1 MLKIKW
7 LFVGHCTVDHL
18 PNEHDVVRMHPVEH
32 DFDRGPDGRLVLEY
46 LVGLLGPDNFSAQ
59 DIPAKTASVAKPLRL
74 RQIGLADL
82 QRGVES
88 LEIPNLILQ
97 ISTRP
102 TKRLGCISL
111 RSNQSNDKET
121 RHREQ
126 GNAW

>member
-18 PNEHDVVRMHPVEH
+18 PNKRDVVRMHPVEY
-32 DFDRGPDGRLVLEY
+32 DFDRGPGGGLVLEN
-46 LVGLLGPDNFSAQ
+46 LVALLGPDDFSAQ
-59 DIPAKTASVAKPLRL
+59 DVPAKTASVAKPLRL

-82 QRGVES
+82 QRGVKF
-88 LEIPNLILQ
+88 LEIPHPILQ
-97 ISTRP
+97 ISARP

-111 RSNQSNDKET
+111 RGNQSNDKET

-126 GNAW
+126 AKAR